1 MQTFLVARVR
11 KAQLATRTI
20 VKQIAAQD
28 VSDFYAEMNFSW
40 NLETR
45 KSSQE
50 IAPTSASIFYA
61 VRLINS

>member
-1 MQTFLVARVR
+1 MQTFLVVRVR
-11 KAQLATRTI
+11 KAQLATRTT
-20 VKQIAAQD
+20 VKQIAAQV

-45 KSSQE
+45 KPSHE

-61 VRLINS
+61 VHLINS

>member
-11 KAQLATRTI
+11 KAQLATRTT
-20 VKQIAAQD
+20 VKQIAARD

-45 KSSQE
+45 KPSQE

-61 VRLINS
+61 VHLINS